1 MKHAIVFGGAL
12 CAFLT
17 VVQVVRAAPMRP
29 MPTVTVTGTVV
40 EAKWTPERTEKGMP
54 GASGSLGHDRTFPA
68 RFQVR
73 LKDVEVE
80 IVQSVGNKHMDGPSG
95 KQASYRLTINSN
107 DKELLKPGMKIKVS
121 NYHMGGDEGGTWV
134 KHDPVQILSKPA
146 EKK

>member
-1 MKHAIVFGGAL
+1 MRHAIGFSVAL
-12 CAFLT
+12 CAFLAA
-17 VVQVVRAAPMRP
+17 VQIVQAAPMRP

-40 EAKWTPERTEKGMP
+40 EAKWTPEHTKKGMP
-54 GASGSLGHDRTFPA
+54 GASGSLGHDRKFPA

-80 IVQSVGNKHMDGPSG
+80 IVDINQGGFPSG

-134 KHDPVQILSKPA
+134 KHDPVEILSKPA